1 MNTLTSKLSALLFAV
16 LISLNADAA
25 NIELS
30 NGLAAPGSMVTLTV
44 TVDEL
49 PDRTT
54 SIQGSLDWDEDM
66 ITLMDASAGVL
77 SDMSFNT
84 DNDDQLGFSW
94 FSAGGVQLAGA
105 NALVSVTFQIAE
117 DAEGRIMIAFGDNPT
132 NLEIADAAFAPV
144 AVEVTDGYIDV
155 LEDLPVELAAFEA
168 TPANNSIQLAWN
180 TQSEINFEGFEVQ
193 RSIDGSNFST
203 ISWVNARGS
212 EAQGA
217 SYGYT
222 DNDAIPGK
230 TYYYRL
236 QMWDFDGVFEYSNVV
251 SARIEGRGPVIDVF
265 PNPTHHQAVLAF
277 ESFTEIAAPVLITI
291 NDNMGRLIQQLNY
304 TAQTGKNIIHLNVS
318 HFPMGMYMIRLEQGE
333 YFATRKL
340 IIQ

>member
-1 MNTLTSKLSALLFAV
+1 MKTLTSKLSALLFAV
-16 LISLNADAA
+16 LISFNADAA
-25 NIELS
+25 IIELS
-30 NGLAAPGSMVTLTV
+30 NGLAAPSSMVTLTV

-49 PDRTT
+49 PERTT
-54 SIQGSLDWDEDM
+54 SIQGSLAWDEDM

-105 NALVSVTFQIAE
+105 NTLISITFQLAE
-117 DAEGRIMIAFGDNPT
+117 DAEGRIMIGFGDNPT
-132 NLEIADAAFAPV
+132 NLEIADITFASV
-144 AVEVTDGYIDV
+144 GLEVTDGYIDV
-155 LEDLPVELAAFEA
+155 LEDLPVELATFEA
-168 TPANNSIQLAWN
+168 TPTNNTIQLAWN

-193 RSIDGSNFST
+193 RSIDASNFST
-203 ISWVNARGS
+203 ISWLNARGS

-222 DNDAIPGK
+222 DNDATPGK

-236 QMWDFDGVFEYSNVV
+236 QMWDFDGAFEYSNVV
-251 SARIEGRGPVIDVF
+251 SARTEGRGRVIDVF
-265 PNPTHHQAVLAF
+265 PNPTHHEVVVAF
-277 ESFTEIAAPVLITI
+277 ESFTEIDTPVLITI
-291 NDNMGRLIQQLNY
+291 NDNMGRLVQQLNY
-304 TAQTGKNIIHLNVS
+304 TAQTGKNIIHLNVNDL
-318 HFPMGMYMIRLEQGE
+318 PVGMYMIRLEQGA

-340 IIQ
+340 IIR